1 MVGESGTSKSGV
13 LHHYYACQ
21 TRRKKQSC
29 KKETVRRD
37 WLERKVAELTK
48 NVVLQ
53 DDVIEWIADNAV
65 KFQQQAQRDSDVG
78 LLEQS
83 IADSRKAQRNIMSA
97 IEAGIFT
104 PTTKNRLMEVE
115 ADIAQLERSLA
126 IAKAKNVP
134 IEKEQIIFSLEKYR
148 NGDIDDKRYQKKL
161 IDSFIK
167 KVILYD
173 DRIEIDYYYGEKKIS
188 PIAIL
193 EGDCSPSDEMKC
205 SPKLSL
211 GLPHWEIPCRYLPIL
226 FTFS

>member
-1 MVGESGTSKSGV
+1 M
-13 LHHYYACQ
+13 
-21 TRRKKQSC
+21 
-29 KKETVRRD
+29 
-37 WLERKVAELTK
+37 
-48 NVVLQ
+48 
-53 DDVIEWIADNAV
+53 IEWIADNAV
-65 KFQQQAQRDSDVG
+65 KFQQQARRDSDVG

-83 IADSRKAQRNIMSA
+83 IAESRKAQRNIMSA

-148 NGDIDDKRYQKKL
+148 NGDIDDKLYQKKL

-173 DRIEIDYYYGEKKIS
+173 DKIEIDYYYGEKKVS
-188 PIAIL
+188 SIL
-193 EGDCSPSDEMKC
+193 TESDDSTSLDDIKC
-205 SPKLSL
+205 SFKLPL
-211 GLPHWEIPCRYLPIL
+211 GLPKESQANTDAVIVITATGFALLYPL
-226 FTFS
+226 FPD